1 VLKVMIVEDEELI
14 REGLRKNIEWESLGL
29 EIVGSAENG
38 IEALQ
43 MCKSLKPD
51 ILITDI
57 KMPIIS
63 GLELIEKVKA
73 ENRDTV
79 FIIISGYDDFNY
91 AQQAIKYGVND
102 YFLKPI
108 ELEKL
113 TEKLRVL
120 SGQIS
125 LFRSQKESN
134 NQLHEFV
141 GHIIPFLKRQF
152 FLELLYGPYENRE
165 IYTRLCDLGIVKES
179 YYYSTVLVQLQLKGK
194 SYNASVD
201 IEEAYSP
208 SLINSFNNGDEVYLV
223 KKNGPIALFVAIFQD
238 NSAEGMKKRIV
249 RYIEEIRKNNNLL
262 YTTCGTI
269 IKNVNQLHVSFINA
283 RDRLLLQ
290 QLFGYKRL
298 DGMSI
303 DTKSIN
309 VHSIDFPAIE
319 EAITQGDEKQLA
331 EQLSYIQWVITNTD
345 SNERE
350 SAELLVNLFHVLS
363 GLSQSIGVNI
373 DNFVREPEDALSY
386 DRNDPSYENIFSNL
400 KRLAHVLQD
409 YSTTREDKSAKNL
422 ISKAKEYINQHCF
435 EWNISMEDVADFL
448 GLNPSYFSATFKN
461 VEGTT
466 YIDYV
471 TKYRLDRAKQL
482 LKNKNAKISSIGKKV
497 GYQHPAYFNYL
508 FKKHFQV
515 TPSEFRMTV
524 LD

>member
-1 VLKVMIVEDEELI
+1 MLKVMIVEDEELI

-29 EIVGSAENG
+29 EVVGSAENG
-38 IEALQ
+38 VEAIQL
-43 MCKSLKPD
+43 CKSLKPD

-57 KMPIIS
+57 RMPIVS

-73 ENRDTV
+73 DNEDTV
-79 FIIISGYDDFNY
+79 FIIISGYDDFTY

-120 SGQIS
+120 SSQIS
-125 LFRSQKESN
+125 LFRSQKVSN

-141 GHIIPFLKRQF
+141 DHVIPFLKRQF

-165 IYTRLCDLGIVKES
+165 IYARLCDLGIVKES

-194 SYNASVD
+194 SYNANVD

-223 KKNGPIALFVAIFQD
+223 KKNGPIALFAAIFQD
-238 NSAEGMKKRIV
+238 SSAEAVKKRIV
-249 RYIEEIRKNNNLL
+249 WYIEEIQKNDYLL
-262 YTTCGTI
+262 YATYGTI
-269 IKNVNQLHVSFINA
+269 IKNVDQLHVSFINA

-298 DGMSI
+298 DEMSI
-303 DTKSIN
+303 DTKSIT
-309 VHSIDFPAIE
+309 VHSIDFPAVE
-319 EAITQGDEKQLA
+319 EAIKQGDEKRLA
-331 EQLSYIQWVITNTD
+331 EQLSYIQWVITSTD
-345 SNERE
+345 GNERD
-350 SAELLVNLFHVLS
+350 SMDLLENLFHVLS
-363 GLSQSIGVNI
+363 RLTQSNGLNI
-373 DNFVREPEDALSY
+373 DNIFRESEDALRY

-400 KRLAHVLQD
+400 KRLAHVLLD

-422 ISKAKEYINQHCF
+422 ISKAKEYIHQHCF
-435 EWNISMEDVADFL
+435 KWNFSMEDVADFL
-448 GLNPSYFSATFKN
+448 ELNPSYFSAIFKN
-461 VEGTT
+461 TEGTT

-471 TKYRLDRAKQL
+471 TRCRLDRAKQL
-482 LKNKNAKISSIGKKV
+482 LKNKDAKISSIAKKV